1 LSWYFDLEALLFGAI
16 CSSRSVFPSLEK
28 DPLVTPENRLR
39 EFGRLICSV
48 AAGTYMTRETSAEAY
63 RQIILNEQP
72 ELQQGAFLMAHIAR
86 GPSTEELSGAWDALD
101 RYDTAKIRTH
111 LTGPVCD
118 IVGTGSDPLKTINC
132 STPAALIAAACGLTI
147 AKKGAR
153 LVTGVS
159 GASDIFE
166 ILGIDLNAPLAKA
179 EESLAK
185 HGICYLPGEAFLTS
199 GWARL
204 IQSMRFTSAFN
215 IIGPLTRPC
224 EQTNCI
230 VIGAYAPHVCDQ
242 LIAVLKEIGMP
253 SALAPYGM
261 VAGLDGAR
269 GMDEFSLA
277 GPTRVVELRH
287 SRMETYEVT
296 PEDFGLKTRAFESIA
311 SRATAQENAQAILTT
326 LKQQHDTPEAEFFC
340 MNAAAALYVSG
351 LARDYAEGAKMAQEA
366 LATGKA
372 YEKLEQLKEAQG
384 PS

>member
-1 LSWYFDLEALLFGAI
+1 MVYEQQ
-16 CSSRSVFPSLEK
+16 
-28 DPLVTPENRLR
+28 LR

-48 AAGTYMTRETSAEAY
+48 AAGKTLSREASCEAY

-72 ELQQGAFLMAHIAR
+72 ALQQGAFLMAHITR
-86 GPSTEELSGAWDALD
+86 GPTTEELSGAWDALD
-101 RYDTAKIRTH
+101 RFDTAKIRTQ

-132 STPAALIAAACGLTI
+132 STPAALIAAACGLTV

-166 ILGIDLNAPLAKA
+166 ILGIDLEAPLEAA
-179 EESLAK
+179 ETCLQR
-185 HGICYLPGEAFLTS
+185 HGICYLPGEAFLKS

-224 EQTNCI
+224 EQTDCI
-230 VIGAYAPHVCDQ
+230 VIGAYSPHVCDQ
-242 LIAVLKEIGMP
+242 LIAVLKEIGM
-253 SALAPYGM
+253 SAALAPYGM
-261 VAGLDGAR
+261 AEGMEPAL

-277 GPTRVVELRH
+277 GPTRVTELRQGDVT
-287 SRMETYEVT
+287 TYEVT
-296 PEDFGLKTRAFESIA
+296 PADFGLKTVPFSAIA
-311 SRATAQENAQAILTT
+311 SRSTALENAQAIQDVLNGRCDGP
-326 LKQQHDTPEAEFFC
+326 QADFFC
-340 MNAAAALYVSG
+340 MNAAAALHLSG
-351 LARDYAEGAKMAQEA
+351 MASSYRDGVERARQA

-372 YEKLEQLKEAQG
+372 REKLEQLRECQG
-384 PS
+384 RKRF